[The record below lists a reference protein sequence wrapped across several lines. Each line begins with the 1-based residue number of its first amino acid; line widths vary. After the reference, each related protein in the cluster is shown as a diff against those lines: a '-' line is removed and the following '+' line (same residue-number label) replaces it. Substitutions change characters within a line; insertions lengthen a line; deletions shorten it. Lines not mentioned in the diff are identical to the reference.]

1 MVDAE
6 LYDSYRTALGA
17 CADMAKACVENL
29 MENYSGSL
37 TKAELTQVY
46 QGLVKRLGTYAAQVA
61 LEFYR
66 AQREL
71 SQAEGE
77 YEAKA
82 YAPNN
87 AALLAYDA
95 ANSTARQLPGIAV
108 QRVLTYADETIY
120 RNGAAD
126 PARPRYSVVPHP
138 GACGWCL
145 MVGANAWFY
154 GAKSSAENQR
164 HPNCKCT
171 VVADFDH
178 DNPSL
183 AGYDPAELAAR
194 YDEAYSATSGD
205 IEDEWRGMT
214 REERERYAR
223 KKRSAY
229 DVFKTKRIVAEMT
242 RRSRT

>member
-1 MVDAE
+1 MVDTE

-17 CADMAKACVENL
+17 SADMAKACVENL
-29 MENYSGSL
+29 MENYAGAL
-37 TKAELTQVY
+37 TESELTQVY
-46 QGLVKRLGTYAAQVA
+46 QGLVKKLGTYAAQVA

-71 SQAEGE
+71 SQAAGE

-82 YAPNN
+82 YAPDDT
-87 AALLAYDA
+87 ALLAYDA
-95 ANSTARQLPGIAV
+95 AHSTAGQLPGIAV
-108 QRVLTYADETIY
+108 QRVLAYADETIY

-126 PARPRYSVVPHP
+126 PARPCYSIVPHP

-145 MVGANAWFY
+145 MVGSNAWFY
-154 GAKSSAENQR
+154 RAKSSAESQR

-183 AGYDPAELAAR
+183 AGYDPAELAAK
-194 YDEAYSATSGD
+194 YDEAYSATAGD

-214 REERERYAR
+214 REERERYVR
-223 KKRSAY
+223 KNRSAY
-229 DVFKTKRIVAEMT
+229 DVFRTKRIVAEMT